1 MSTRSTRNNPVEEEP
16 EEAKTDEM
24 EVDKEEEEETKEEDK
39 EEEEDAEGDDKEEE
53 AVDNGGDEKKDT
65 TEEDKEAEGEEAD
78 DDKEKNG
85 DKDGEKEEEDAAEEK
100 EEVETGEDKEDDKKA
115 DEEEDQGEGKENK
128 EVTETPKD
136 KEPKAEPAK
145 VAQIILEPPPP
156 APLDPELVRQQELID
171 NTPRTTELE
180 HALFDTLKRKE
191 NQVDRL
197 SGEVMK
203 LKAFISKRKQ
213 TYKRKRKDEGAPTR
227 ALSAYNIFVQDR
239 FSRLAKENEKALNS
253 ADTDAVM
260 KRVPPASLVASTGNQ
275 WKELNAEDKSH
286 YEERCVCKRILIL
299 LQFNPRN
306 FLTIR

>member
-24 EVDKEEEEETKEEDK
+24 EVDKEEEETKEEEIK
-39 EEEEDAEGDDKEEE
+39 EEDAEGDDKEEE
-53 AVDNGGDEKKDT
+53 AVDNGDDEKKDEK
-65 TEEDKEAEGEEAD
+65 EEDKEAEGEEAD

-85 DKDGEKEEEDAAEEK
+85 DKDDGEKEDEGAAEDK
-100 EEVETGEDKEDDKKA
+100 EEETAEDKEDDKKA

-128 EVTETPKD
+128 EVAETPKD
-136 KEPKAEPAK
+136 KEPKAPPIK
-145 VAQIILEPPPP
+145 VNEIILPPPPP
-156 APLDPELVRQQELID
+156 APLDPELVKQQELID
-171 NTPRTTELE
+171 NTPPTTELE
-180 HALFDTLKRKE
+180 HALFQTLKRKE

-253 ADTDAVM
+253 SDSDAVM
-260 KRVPPASLVASTGNQ
+260 KRVPPASLVATTGNQ

-286 YEERCVCKRILIL
+286 YEERCVC
-299 LQFNPRN
+299 
-306 FLTIR
+306 